1 MYSYKDKKEAAI
13 SAVIMLVVVVGL
25 VVLVLP
31 YVIPKSKPLQVNTT
45 EELIAEVGQ
54 LQRDIATLKAEQIE
68 YEKRLDNVYRAIL
81 IGITA
86 QAIFVGE
93 WNNDEYRKQ
102 MQSKYRNIRDRR
114 RLISRVRKSYTVN
127 SFSEECEDESCQ

>member
-31 YVIPKSKPLQVNTT
+31 YVIPKSKPLQINTT

-86 QAIFVGE
+86 QAIFVDE

-102 MQSKYRNIRDRR
+102 MQSK
-114 RLISRVRKSYTVN
+114 
-127 SFSEECEDESCQ
+127 EECEDESCQ